1 MQLIVDIGNSDA
13 VFGLY
18 NQTTWQHIWRTPVGK
33 PIQAGPHLRPDEPAK
48 SYEARLRL
56 WLLEASIPLSAVRTA
71 VISSVVPD
79 LTPTIRTMLSDLFS
93 LEPIVVGP
101 AVYALLP
108 LEILRPHE
116 IGADLVANA
125 LAAYT
130 RYRRNCVVVDFGT
143 ALTFTTVSGN
153 GRILGVA
160 IAPGLKTAIRSLF
173 ANTAQLPEVPIEVPA
188 SALGLNTTHAIQ
200 AGVVLG
206 YEGLVR
212 SLVDRIRAELGGD
225 CIAIATGGLSGQIP
239 SLHDAFTDVV
249 PSLTLEGVRLIGE
262 IVQSNPNAEAVG

>member
-1 MQLIVDIGNSDA
+1 MQIIVDIGNTDA

-18 NQTTWQHIWRTPVGK
+18 NQTAWQHIWRTPS
-33 PIQAGPHLRPDEPAK
+33 RTDESAQ
-48 SYEARLRL
+48 SYEGRLRL
-56 WLLEASIPLSAVRTA
+56 WLLEANVPLSAIQTT

-79 LTPTIRTMLSDLFS
+79 LTPTIRTMLGELFG
-93 LEPIVVGP
+93 LEPIVAGP
-101 AVYALLP
+101 AVYSLLP

-130 RYRRNCVVVDFGT
+130 HYRRNCVVVDFGT
-143 ALTFTTVSGN
+143 ALTFTTVSGA
-153 GRILGVA
+153 GKILGVA
-160 IAPGLKTAIRSLF
+160 IAPGLETAIRSLF
-173 ANTAQLPEVPIEVPA
+173 ANTAQLPEVPIAVPS
-188 SALGLNTTHAIQ
+188 SALGLSTTHAIQ

-212 SLVDRIRAELGGD
+212 SLLDRIRDELGGD

-239 SLHDAFTDVV
+239 SLHNAFADVV

-262 IVQSNPNAEAVG
+262 HVQSLPNAKAVG

>member
-1 MQLIVDIGNSDA
+1 MQLIVDIGNTDA

-18 NQTTWQHIWRTPVGK
+18 NQTAWQHIWRTPS
-33 PIQAGPHLRPDEPAK
+33 RTDESAQ
-48 SYEARLRL
+48 SYEGRLRL
-56 WLLEASIPLSAVRTA
+56 WLLEADIPLSAIQSTV
-71 VISSVVPD
+71 VSSVVPD
-79 LTPTIRTMLSDLFS
+79 LTLTMRTMLGELFG

-101 AVYALLP
+101 AIYPLLP

-143 ALTFTTVSGN
+143 ALTFTTVSGE
-153 GRILGVA
+153 GKILGVA

-173 ANTAQLPEVPIEVPA
+173 ANTAQLPEVPIDVPA
-188 SALGLNTTHAIQ
+188 SALGLSTTHAIQ

-212 SLVDRIRAELGGD
+212 SLLNRIRAELGGD
-225 CIAIATGGLSGQIP
+225 CMAVATGGLSGRIP
-239 SLHDAFTDVV
+239 TLHDAFADVV

-262 IVQSNPNAEAVG
+262 IVQSLPNAKAMG